1 MIVEKQFISA
11 DAFCDIVQQP
21 EYDDR
26 VVELVG
32 GVIVEMSLP
41 NPEHAE
47 ILSRLHA
54 RLAMHVYENDLGRVA
69 VGDVPFVV
77 ERNQEG
83 RDTVRGLDL
92 TFLSKSSAPQPL
104 PRQAMTIM
112 PDLAVEVIS
121 PSNEAADIRL
131 KIRQLLEAGAS
142 MIWIVYPDLRIVD
155 VHTASGVFTL
165 ESEDTLSG
173 GDVLPGFE
181 IRVADIFP
189 S

>member
-11 DAFCDIVQQP
+11 DAFCEIIQQP

-32 GVIVEMSLP
+32 GAIVEMSLP

-54 RLAMHVYENDLGRVA
+54 RLATYVYENDLGRVA
-69 VGDVPFVV
+69 VGDVPYVV
-77 ERNQEG
+77 ERNQDG
-83 RDTVRGLDL
+83 KDTVRGLDL
-92 TFLSKSSAPQPL
+92 TYLSKSRAPLPL
-104 PRQAMTIM
+104 PRQAMIIM

-131 KIRQLLEAGAS
+131 KVRQLLEAGAS

-155 VHTASGVFTL
+155 VYTSSGVNTL
-165 ESEDTLSG
+165 EAGDTLSG